1 MGVRGAAQLF
11 VFVVVLFTVVA
22 ENPEGKSPEE
32 QILADQIN
40 SVRINQELAEE
51 LWLNCRLEL
60 LHSNEAFEDLK
71 FSGPGEEASGSHG
84 ILSNRRSLTKNKE
97 KNVNVLNKEVLMG
110 CLMKKNLL
118 FPTFGEEKHSPTWYS
133 KCKDFLFSWYGAP
146 RWRELLQ
153 VGDAPSPS
161 PAPAPATSPSETPN
175 SPPPAHPPSKPFF
188 PLRLQQFKQNLC
200 S

>member
-1 MGVRGAAQLF
+1 
-11 VFVVVLFTVVA
+11 
-22 ENPEGKSPEE
+22 
-32 QILADQIN
+32 
-40 SVRINQELAEE
+40 
-51 LWLNCRLEL
+51 
-60 LHSNEAFEDLK
+60 
-71 FSGPGEEASGSHG
+71 
-84 ILSNRRSLTKNKE
+84 
-97 KNVNVLNKEVLMG
+97 MG

-161 PAPAPATSPSETPN
+161 PAPATSPSETPN

-188 PLRLQQFKQNLC
+188 PIRLQQFKQNLC